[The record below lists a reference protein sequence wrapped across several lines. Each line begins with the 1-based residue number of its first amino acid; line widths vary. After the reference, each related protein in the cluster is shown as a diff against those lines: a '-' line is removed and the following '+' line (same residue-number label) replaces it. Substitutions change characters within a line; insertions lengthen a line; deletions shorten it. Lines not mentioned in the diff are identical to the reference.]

1 MACVFFCSL
10 QICNHTTLFWH
21 YRQSTALWKQ
31 YFPVPGNLWS
41 SHYLSPMSCTLPT
54 EQCGP
59 STNRDFFPVPGGTF
73 HFDQHVC
80 ASRWEKIGI
89 WGKEVSFSNHHGL
102 CWVILSGA
110 SSKEWSQLKGK
121 KKKKKQN
128 KTKLTTSTPQG
139 LLRYIRQH
147 SVYGTYFSQCSALS
161 ETVTPN
167 PGAETLA
174 FRDSPHSVYG
184 AGGGL
189 VVKSC
194 LTLATPFCGA

>member
-1 MACVFFCSL
+1 MAWVFFCSL
-10 QICNHTTLFWH
+10 QICRHNTLFWH
-21 YRQSTALWKQ
+21 YCQSTALWKQ

-59 STNRDFFPVPGGTF
+59 STNPDVFHVPGGTF

-110 SSKEWSQLKGK
+110 SSEEWYQLKRK
-121 KKKKKQN
+121 KKKKK
-128 KTKLTTSTPQG
+128 KTNHPHTSGPFKVDQTAFCLWNVFLPVQCP
-139 LLRYIRQH
+139 IRDH
-147 SVYGTYFSQCSALS
+147 D
-161 ETVTPN
+161 PKPWDWN
-167 PGAETLA
+167 
-174 FRDSPHSVYG
+174 
-184 AGGGL
+184 
-189 VVKSC
+189 SC
-194 LTLATPFCGA
+194 LQRQPTLCLWSRWSFSC